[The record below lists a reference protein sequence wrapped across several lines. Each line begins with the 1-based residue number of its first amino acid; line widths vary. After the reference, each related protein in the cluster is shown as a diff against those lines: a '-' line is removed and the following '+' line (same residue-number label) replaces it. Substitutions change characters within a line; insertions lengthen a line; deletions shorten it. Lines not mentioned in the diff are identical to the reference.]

1 MSLYASWQFAL
12 GLLVVMPIFTVAAI
26 LEMVL
31 FTGSES
37 KVRGVL
43 DPVMTFVNEAVS
55 GIREVKAFAMEK
67 RVTENV
73 RNRMKESMEK
83 EMRKQALIQGM
94 TQALVQ
100 AVQMS
105 FYAFAFWLGAR
116 LIEDGEITF
125 KKMNVALWALAFA
138 ASGLGTAASFFGDQG
153 KANAAKSRIFELIDR
168 VPKIQSKPFDKMIV
182 PKEFTVEHNGLK
194 GDIEFQNVKFAYPT
208 RLAATVFQNL
218 SMKIH
223 AGSTVAFVGSSGSGK
238 STVVALLERFYD
250 PLSGTIT
257 LDGKVKADEIDLK
270 WLRSQ
275 ISMVGQEPRLFN
287 TTVFENI
294 AYSNPDDVTI
304 DDVKRAAKA
313 AHCDFIDSLE
323 HGYDTVVGENGSKLS
338 GGQKQRIAI
347 ARAILNQPKILLLD
361 EATSALD
368 NESEK
373 IVQES
378 LYEIM
383 KSSTCTTVVIAH
395 KLSTIV
401 NADCI
406 FVIDNEGSGSRVVE
420 YVMFERNVRA

>member
-1 MSLYASWQFAL
+1 MTNILAGLSMSLYASWQFSL

-37 KVRGVL
+37 KIRGVL
-43 DPVMTFVNEAVS
+43 DPVMSFVNEAVS
-55 GIREVKAFAMEK
+55 GIREVKAFAMEN
-67 RVTENV
+67 RVTKNV
-73 RNRMKESMEK
+73 RDKMKESMEK
-83 EMRKQALIQGM
+83 EMTKQALIQGC
-94 TQALVQ
+94 TQGLVQ

-116 LIEDGEITF
+116 LIENGDITF

-168 VPKIQSKPFDKMIV
+168 VPKIESKPFDKMVV
-182 PKEFTVEHNGLK
+182 PNEFASSTCK

-208 RLAATVFQNL
+208 RLGATVFESL
-218 SMKIH
+218 SLKIPS
-223 AGSTVAFVGSSGSGK
+223 GSTVAFVGSSGSGK

-250 PLSGTIT
+250 PLSGTIN
-257 LDGKVKADEIDLK
+257 LDGKIKIDEIDLK

-294 AYSNPDDVTI
+294 AYSNPDDVMI

-323 HGYDTVVGENGSKLS
+323 DGYDTVVGENGSKLS
-338 GGQKQRIAI
+338 GGQKQR
-347 ARAILNQPKILLLD
+347 
-361 EATSALD
+361 
-368 NESEK
+368 
-373 IVQES
+373 V
-378 LYEIM
+378 
-383 KSSTCTTVVIAH
+383 C
-395 KLSTIV
+395 
-401 NADCI
+401 
-406 FVIDNEGSGSRVVE
+406 SRSVYRE
-420 YVMFERNVRA
+420 NR

>member
-1 MSLYASWQFAL
+1 MRILNSRFALEHTGTAFGGQLYTVTNIVAGLSMSLYASWQFAL

-31 FTGSES
+31 FTGSET

-73 RNRMKESMEK
+73 RKKMKESMEK
-83 EMRKQALIQGM
+83 EMRKQALIQGL
-94 TQALVQ
+94 TQGLVQ

-105 FYAFAFWLGAR
+105 FYAFAFWLGAK

-168 VPKIQSKPFDKMIV
+168 VPKIQSKPFDKMVV
-182 PKEFTVEHNGLK
+182 PTEFSAEHGLK

-250 PLSGTIT
+250 PLSGTVT
-257 LDGKVKADEIDLK
+257 LDGKAEIDKIDLK

-323 HGYDTVVGENGSKLS
+323 HGYDTVV
-338 GGQKQRIAI
+338 
-347 ARAILNQPKILLLD
+347 
-361 EATSALD
+361 
-368 NESEK
+368 
-373 IVQES
+373 
-378 LYEIM
+378 
-383 KSSTCTTVVIAH
+383 
-395 KLSTIV
+395 
-401 NADCI
+401 
-406 FVIDNEGSGSRVVE
+406 
-420 YVMFERNVRA
+420 